1 MAPATP
7 SELLER
13 AFAGHGGRERWE
25 GASEVSAH
33 IRCGGV
39 ALPSKLAAGP
49 LREYDATV
57 SVKEPR
63 TEIEPYPKPG
73 LRGVFEGDRVRI
85 ESVAT
90 GATVS
95 ERENPRERFPGGM
108 RALRWDRLDA
118 LYFAGYALW
127 NYLTFPYL
135 LTHAGIE
142 ARDGGEWVEAPDE
155 RWERLDVAFPEGFP
169 THSREQSFYLDR
181 EGRLRRLDYT
191 AEVFGGWAKAAHVC
205 LAHEI
210 ADGIPVPVRRRVTP
224 RRANGRPLRLPVM
237 VSLELGAVRMR

>member
-1 MAPATP
+1 MATA
-7 SELLER
+7 SSGLLQR
-13 AFAGHGGRERWE
+13 VLDGHGGRERWE
-25 GASEVSAH
+25 AASEASAH

-39 ALPSKLAAGP
+39 ALRSKLAAGP

-63 TEIEPYPKPG
+63 TAIEPYPSPG

-85 ESVAT
+85 EDVAT
-90 GATVS
+90 GATLS
-95 ERENPRERFPGGM
+95 ERANPRERFPGGM
-108 RALRWDRLDA
+108 RAVRWDHLDA

-135 LTHAGIE
+135 LTHDGVE
-142 ARDGGEWVEAPDE
+142 TGDGGEWVDGSGE
-155 RWERLDVAFPEGFP
+155 RWARLDATFPDGFP
-169 THSREQSFYLDR
+169 THSREQSFYLDG

-191 AEVFGGWAKAAHVC
+191 AEVFGRWAKAAHVC

-210 ADGIPVPVRRRVTP
+210 SDGIPVPVRRRVTP
-224 RRANGRPLRLPVM
+224 RRPDGRPRRLPVL
-237 VSLELGAVRMR
+237 VSLELDSVRLR

>member
-1 MAPATP
+1 MPPA
-7 SELLER
+7 SSSRLLER
-13 AFAGHGGRERWE
+13 AFEGHGGRERWAD
-25 GASEVSAH
+25 ASEVSAH
-33 IRCGGV
+33 VRCGGV
-39 ALPSKLAAGP
+39 ALRSKLAAGP
-49 LREYDATV
+49 LREYDATA

-63 TEIEPYPKPG
+63 TTIEPYPRPG

-85 ESVAT
+85 ESIAT

-95 ERENPRERFPGGM
+95 ERANPRERFPGGM

-135 LTHAGIE
+135 LAHEGVVSRE
-142 ARDGGEWVEAPDE
+142 GGEWVEAPGQ
-155 RWERLDVAFPEGFP
+155 RWERLDVTFPVGFP

-191 AEVFGGWAKAAHVC
+191 AEVFGEWAKAAHVC
-205 LAHEI
+205 LAHAIE
-210 ADGIPVPVRRRVTP
+210 DGIAVPVRRRVTP
-224 RRANGRPLRLPVM
+224 RRADGRPLRLPVM
-237 VSLELGAVRMR
+237 VSLELDSMRLR